1 MDRRQHER
9 SDLEGP
15 VNFRWKTLGGIR
27 RGQGTIRNISRGG
40 IFVSTSKPPPV
51 AVRLRLR
58 VLFGSFFPGSRLVLQ
73 TNARVVRA
81 ESSSQPKVPAGFAAV
96 LQSYILRNEN
106 EIIERVKQ

>member
-9 SDLEGP
+9 SDLKGP
-15 VNFRWKTLGGIR
+15 VNFTWKTPGGIR
-27 RGQGTIRNISRGG
+27 RGKGTIWNISRGG
-40 IFVSTSKPPPV
+40 IFVSTSEPPPV
-51 AVRLRLR
+51 GAHLRLHVR
-58 VLFGSFFPGSRLVLQ
+58 FRFFFPGSRLVMQ

-81 ESSSQPKVPAGFAAV
+81 ESSSELKVAAGFAAA